1 MVSALLQQI
10 EDKLGQGSVIRSDG
24 VAERAVSYWNSA
36 AMTALAIVRPATTA
50 EVSFVLALCNE
61 RGQPV
66 VTHGGRTGCVEGTR
80 SGPGDIVLSLER
92 MNAVCDVD
100 PLSATVTVEAGA
112 ILENVQQAVAGE
124 GLLLPLD
131 LGARGS
137 CTIGGNLATN
147 AGGINV
153 IRYGMARALT
163 VGLEAVL
170 PDGTVVSSMDK
181 MLKNNAGFDL
191 KQLFIGTEGVLGVI
205 TRAILRLRPSP
216 ITKNT
221 AMAAIG
227 NFGNIIGLLRFL
239 QARLGDSLSAF
250 EMMEGDYFT
259 AVTEPGWHDAPLERT
274 SPYYVIWE
282 SDGSDALRDDERFQE
297 VLEAAFEQG
306 LIEDAVLPKSEAERS
321 RLWAIRDD
329 FEAILHGKTVYLY
342 DVSLDIGSIEKYVA
356 QVKSTAAE
364 TLPGSA
370 VYTIGHIGDSN
381 LHFFI
386 QAPAGAEDSR
396 LLADSAVYEPLREYR
411 GSVSAEHGIGF
422 EKKAWLR
429 QSRSEEEIRLMK
441 LLKDSIDP
449 KRTINPGVVID

>member
-1 MVSALLQQI
+1 MSVLLQQI
-10 EDKLGQGSVIRSDG
+10 EDELGKGSVIHSDG

-36 AMTALAIVRPATTA
+36 PMTALAIVRPATTA
-50 EVSFVLALCNE
+50 QVSFVLALCNE
-61 RGQPV
+61 RGQAV

-80 SGPGDIVLSLER
+80 SGPDDIVLSLER
-92 MNAVCDVD
+92 MNAVSDVD
-100 PLSATVTVEAGA
+100 AVSATVTVEAGA
-112 ILENVQQAVAGE
+112 ILEKVQETVARD

-191 KQLFIGTEGVLGVI
+191 KQLFIGTEGALGVI
-205 TRAILRLRPSP
+205 TRAILRLRPLP

-221 AMAAIG
+221 AMAAVKDFDSVIA
-227 NFGNIIGLLRFL
+227 LLRYL
-239 QARLGDSLSAF
+239 QARLGGNLSAY
-250 EMMEGDYFT
+250 EMMEGDYFA
-259 AVTEPGWHDAPLERT
+259 AVTELGWHPAPLERT

-282 SDGSDALRDDERFQE
+282 CDGSDAVRDDDHFQE
-297 VLEAAFEQG
+297 VLEEAFEQG
-306 LIEDAVLPKSEAERS
+306 LIEDAVLPKSEAERGK
-321 RLWAIRDD
+321 LWAIRDD
-329 FEAILHGKTVYLY
+329 FEAILHKQTVYLY
-342 DVSLDIGSIEKYVA
+342 DVSLDIGSIEGYVR
-356 QVKSTAAE
+356 QVKSQAAA
-364 TLPGSA
+364 TLPGSV

-386 QAPAGAEDSR
+386 QVPAGVDDSR
-396 LLADSAVYEPLREYR
+396 SVADRAVYEPLREYK

-422 EKKAWLR
+422 EKKVWLE
-429 QSRSEEEIRLMK
+429 QSRSPEEVQLMK
-441 LLKDSIDP
+441 LLKNSIDP
-449 KRTINPGVVID
+449 KHTINRGVVID